1 MSKWIWNNQLLEEPP
16 EGMFGFVYRITCLV
30 PLEDGNRPFYIGMKG
45 FYSTR
50 TKVLSKKAS
59 NEAWSGRG
67 AKPRKKKEVKFSDW
81 KTYLSSS
88 SDVKSLIC
96 DLGIEN
102 FLFEIL
108 EMCETKTKLSYAEA
122 KWIIQEECLLKG
134 YSLNL
139 WISLRVR
146 KNNLLK

>member
-1 MSKWIWNNQLLEEPP
+1 MSKWIYQGLPLEEPP
-16 EGMFGFVYRITCLV
+16 EGIFGFVYRITCLV
-30 PLEDGNRPFYIGMKG
+30 PLEDGNRPFYIGMKS

-81 KTYLSSS
+81 KSYLSSS

-96 DLGIEN
+96 DLGIES

-108 EMCETKTKLSYAEA
+108 EMCETKSKLSYAEA
-122 KWIIQEECLLKG
+122 KWIIQEEALIKTNG
-134 YSLNL
+134 MNL
-139 WISLRVR
+139 WLSVKVR
-146 KNNLLK
+146 ANLLK